1 MAPVK
6 PRNYEF
12 DASSIAVLRTR
23 LKMKQVAMAELLG
36 VPANTLSRWETGA
49 TKPDAD
55 SLAAIHSIALENG
68 AAVNFFKKATST
80 QTASKKERNAE
91 TASKSLPVTKGISR
105 MGAFLDFQNVG
116 ITEQD
121 FAKFNKSLRK
131 KLVDRFPNSKRSRF
145 RAFVDSGK
153 NSKMFDANQ
162 WNVNK
167 GSGNRDKDIM
177 KAVRDYCQSN
187 AKGTAVV
194 LLTKDGDF
202 ASLIKEIQGKGAQV
216 YLMAPSGASK
226 KLLDVVDKQHRIPWP
241 A

>member
-6 PRNYEF
+6 SRNYEY

-23 LKMKQVAMAELLG
+23 LKMKQTKMAELLG
-36 VPANTLSRWETGA
+36 VPANTLSRWENGT
-49 TKPDAD
+49 TKPDAE

-68 AAVNFFKKATST
+68 ATVNFFKKATGT
-80 QTASKKERNAE
+80 QPASQKLRNGE
-91 TASKSLPVTKGISR
+91 ASGKSSPVTKGISR
-105 MGAFLDFQNVG
+105 MAAFLDFQNVG
-116 ITEQD
+116 VAEKD

-131 KLVDRFPNSKRSRF
+131 KLADRFPNSKRSRF

-153 NSKMFDANQ
+153 NSRMFESNQ

-167 GSGNRDKDIM
+167 GSGNRDKDIV

-202 ASLIKEIQGKGAQV
+202 ASLVKEMQGKGAHV
-216 YLMAPSGASK
+216 YLMAPPGASK
-226 KLLDVVDKQHRIPWP
+226 KLLDVVNKQRRIPWP

>member
-6 PRNYEF
+6 PRSYEF

-23 LKMKQVAMAELLG
+23 LKMKQTKMAELLG
-36 VPANTLSRWETGA
+36 VPANTLSRWENGS
-49 TKPDAD
+49 TKPDAE
-55 SLAAIHSIALENG
+55 SLAGIHSIALENG
-68 AAVNFFKKATST
+68 ATVNFFKKATSA
-80 QTASKKERNAE
+80 QPASEKGRN
-91 TASKSLPVTKGISR
+91 SKATGKSSPITKGISR
-105 MGAFLDFQNVG
+105 MGVFLDFQNVG
-116 ITEQD
+116 VAEKD

-131 KLVDRFPNSKRSRF
+131 KLADHFPNSKRSRF

-153 NSKMFDANQ
+153 NSKMFDSNQ

-187 AKGTAVV
+187 AKGTGVV

-202 ASLIKEIQGKGAQV
+202 ASLVKEMQSKGAHL
-216 YLMAPSGASK
+216 YLMAPPGGSK
-226 KLLDVVDKQHRIPWP
+226 KLLDVVGKQHRIPWP